1 VGESVVSEQVKV
13 HHVLEGPF
21 EDEED
26 GFWWMEVLV
35 ECQGE
40 VFDMVLCHEEMDAMY
55 DIVKKL
61 KAPSLE
67 PFVIGEV
74 EFEDDD

>member
-1 VGESVVSEQVKV
+1 
-13 HHVLEGPF
+13 
-21 EDEED
+21 
-26 GFWWMEVLV
+26 
-35 ECQGE
+35 
-40 VFDMVLCHEEMDAMY
+40 MDAMY